1 MRIKLLMAFLGCLPG
16 LTGAALAAAPVTLVE
31 NGKPAATIVIADE
44 PTVIPVGKGMEK
56 GKPPT
61 VAYAAEEL
69 QSFIEKASGARL
81 EIVPA
86 AQAPASGTLLLVGRS
101 ALSEQ
106 HQLTLP
112 TKPEGLRIV
121 SFPRG
126 LAILGEVKP
135 AGVGNIGRE
144 VDRGTLHGVYE
155 FLERVVGY
163 RFFIHI
169 PKEPELGI
177 VTPVVKTLAAP
188 ADYKL
193 ELAPDFPYR
202 DCAFETWI
210 DRPAFMRVTRDGAG
224 GGSGT
229 GWRLPRP
236 TRLSLRGMRTPSIAS
251 RARSGSWR
259 RSNCTTCDPVRP
271 PRCCDRCA
279 PTSPRGA
286 GT

>member
-1 MRIKLLMAFLGCLPG
+1 MK
-16 LTGAALAAAPVTLVE
+16 

-44 PTVIPVGKGMEK
+44 PTVIPVGKGTEK

-61 VAYAAEEL
+61 IAYVAEEL

-135 AGVGNIGRE
+135 AGAGNIAHE

-163 RFFIHI
+163 RFFIHV
-169 PKEPELGI
+169 PKEPDLGI
-177 VTPVVKTLAAP
+177 VTPVVKTLAVP

-210 DRPAFMRVTRDGAG
+210 DRLAFMRVTRKGARD
-224 GGSGT
+224 GSGSGFPGINHT
-229 GWRLPRP
+229 DRFFGQKFFGGNPDWAAIISEDGERHGHVSMLLPAR
-236 TRLSLRGMRTPSIAS
+236 
-251 RARSGSWR
+251 RARGARAGDAGYVR
-259 RSNCTTCDPVRP
+259 R
-271 PRCCDRCA
+271 
-279 PTSPRGA
+279 
-286 GT
+286 